1 MWAVS
6 LLVLFLL
13 GEGGK
18 GLALEISDSPN
29 YSCWPARGEPW
40 LREPSHFSKT
50 WPKLKLGYLGSRRE
64 GHARLGNGVSQGLGR
79 GMTLVF
85 PGKSNSSTWPGLE
98 GPCERPVYHRSIR

>member
-6 LLVLFLL
+6 LLVIFLL

-18 GLALEISDSPN
+18 DLALEISDSPN

-50 WPKLKLGYLGSRRE
+50 WPKLKLGYLGVTKGRACQAWEWCEPRPRQRDDS
-64 GHARLGNGVSQGLGR
+64 GVSR
-79 GMTLVF
+79 E
-85 PGKSNSSTWPGLE
+85 K
-98 GPCERPVYHRSIR
+98 